1 MIGDFEIIPFRKE
14 LIKYFI
20 DFNIE
25 WLKSYFEVEPYDI
38 DILENCEEQI
48 INKGGFIFFGKK
60 KNKII
65 GTFAFIKRKEN
76 LFELSKMAEKKEER
90 GKGYGNKI
98 LEFTISFGEKNSW
111 KEIYLYSSTKLENSI
126 YLYKKYGYEND
137 EIPNIST
144 LKDEI
149 NLASNKFFDRLKKF
163 DIEIKS
169 NVYLKIENQNIQIV
183 KGKDNNRHLY
193 CDLDLR
199 LLNRILHKKAH
210 WNNAEIGTHINFK
223 RIPNKMDPDVHTCM
237 NFFHL

>member
-1 MIGDFEIIPFRKE
+1 MGDFEIIPFRKE

-76 LFELSKMAEKKEER
+76 LFELSKMAVKKEER

-126 YLYKKYGYEND
+126 YLYKKYGFKKTEFGNSPYKRGNIRMVYE
-137 EIPNIST
+137 
-144 LKDEI
+144 
-149 NLASNKFFDRLKKF
+149 
-163 DIEIKS
+163 
-169 NVYLKIENQNIQIV
+169 Y
-183 KGKDNNRHLY
+183 
-193 CDLDLR
+193 
-199 LLNRILHKKAH
+199 
-210 WNNAEIGTHINFK
+210 
-223 RIPNKMDPDVHTCM
+223 
-237 NFFHL
+237 